1 MVEAGLLLL
10 PVVVV
15 ITGAVAAVVADPQ
28 ALVAAKAAAMG
39 AVDLA
44 SSWVAAA
51 RVAVTAAARR
61 TLRPDLRLCTLEG
74 AARVAG
80 DLQRRR
86 CGDSREVA
94 ADVPSGRQRC
104 GRFKVAVAAA
114 ANARLAHS
122 RAVVGTRGSRNWRV
136 AKLALLAAM
145 ASRGSRVRS
154 RALSMA
160 VVTGTASRI
169 RPSFASRVAASN
181 GNRRA

>member
-15 ITGAVAAVVADPQ
+15 ITGAVAAVVAAPKP
-28 ALVAAKAAAMG
+28 LVAAK
-39 AVDLA
+39 
-44 SSWVAAA
+44 
-51 RVAVTAAARR
+51 
-61 TLRPDLRLCTLEG
+61 
-74 AARVAG
+74 
-80 DLQRRR
+80 
-86 CGDSREVA
+86 
-94 ADVPSGRQRC
+94 
-104 GRFKVAVAAA
+104 AA